1 MGLGAAHSFV
11 LIATVMGIES
21 DAARDET
28 FIRKGRAVG
37 ESLEE
42 NRLGH
47 AVRSS
52 TFLRSSINSCS
63 RAISRSLI
71 GSGRST

>member
-1 MGLGAAHSFV
+1 

-21 DAARDET
+21 DAAGHEI

-42 NRLGH
+42 K
-47 AVRSS
+47 
-52 TFLRSSINSCS
+52 
-63 RAISRSLI
+63 
-71 GSGRST
+71 